1 MHIPLNKI
9 FRRLVRSAIIVVLV
23 LILLSLFSGAQE
35 AWSSEVSSNY
45 QSMPAFHKM
54 PPLVA
59 KWERPPTVV
68 ICEIAPVEEWQV
80 RSALSFWERQHFEFG
95 RVEYKRATEI
105 SKTACIS
112 SDPAGYIVIHLA
124 PKSPPINSSEKS
136 TTLAQTHFYVD
147 NDTKKIRWAIINL
160 RTVPIERVLEHEIG
174 HALGFL
180 HYNKAGHLMHE
191 SQPLGGW
198 DTSGLQK

>member
-23 LILLSLFSGAQE
+23 LTLLSLFSAAQE

-59 KWERPPTVV
+59 KWERPPDVI
-68 ICEIAPVEEWQV
+68 ICEMAPVEEWQV
-80 RSALSFWERQHFEFG
+80 RSALAFWGGQNFKFG
-95 RVEYKRATEI
+95 KVEYKRHTDI
-105 SKTACIS
+105 STTACDS
-112 SDPAGYIVIHLA
+112 RDPVGYIVIHLA
-124 PKSPPINSSEKS
+124 PKPPPSDSSEKS

-147 NDTKKIRWAIINL
+147 NDTKKIRWAVINL
-160 RTVPIERVLEHEIG
+160 RTRPIERVLEHEIG

-180 HYNKAGHLMHE
+180 HYNKAGHLMHK

>member
-1 MHIPLNKI
+1 MHIPLKKI

-23 LILLSLFSGAQE
+23 LALLSLFSAVQE

-59 KWERPPTVV
+59 KWDRPPTVIV
-68 ICEIAPVEEWQV
+68 CDIAPVEEWQL
-80 RSALSFWERQHFEFG
+80 RSALAFWGRQNFKFGTVEF
-95 RVEYKRATEI
+95 KRNTTAST
-105 SKTACIS
+105 TACDS
-112 SDPAGYIVIHLA
+112 SAPVGHIVIHLA
-124 PKSPPINSSEKS
+124 PKPAKENPSQKP

-147 NDTKKIRWAIINL
+147 NNTKKIRWAIIKL
-160 RTVPIERVLEHEIG
+160 HTAPIERVLEHEIG

-198 DTSGLQK
+198 DTDGLQK

>member
-1 MHIPLNKI
+1 MQIPIKKI
-9 FRRLVRSAIIVVLV
+9 FRRLLRSAIIVALV
-23 LILLSLFSGAQE
+23 LTLLSLFSTIQE

-45 QSMPAFHKM
+45 QSMPALHKM

-59 KWERPPTVV
+59 KWDRPPTVIV
-68 ICEIAPVEEWQV
+68 CDIAPVEEWQL
-80 RSALSFWERQHFEFG
+80 RSALAFWGRQNFKFGKVEF
-95 RVEYKRATEI
+95 KRNTTAST
-105 SKTACIS
+105 TACDSAAPI
-112 SDPAGYIVIHLA
+112 GHIVIHLA
-124 PKSPPINSSEKS
+124 PKPAKENSSQKT

-147 NDTKKIRWAIINL
+147 NSTKKISWAIINL
-160 RTVPIERVLEHEIG
+160 RTAPIERVLEHEIG

-198 DTSGLQK
+198 DTDGLQK

>member
-1 MHIPLNKI
+1 MHIPLKKI

-23 LILLSLFSGAQE
+23 LTLLSLFSAVQE

-59 KWERPPTVV
+59 KWDRPPDII
-68 ICEIAPVEEWQV
+68 ICETAPVEEWQV
-80 RSALSFWERQHFEFG
+80 RSALAFWGRQNFKFG
-95 RVEYKRATEI
+95 IIEYKRTTDTSA
-105 SKTACIS
+105 TACVS
-112 SDPAGYIVIHLA
+112 TAPVGYIVIHLA
-124 PKSPPINSSEKS
+124 PKPPAPNSSEKP

-147 NDTKKIRWAIINL
+147 NDTKKIRWAIIKL
-160 RTVPIERVLEHEIG
+160 HTAPIERVLEHEIG

-198 DTSGLQK
+198 DTDGLQK